1 MVASPAVV
9 VTGAASGIGAAS
21 ARRLAR
27 DGLAVVCCDVADDAG
42 RAVAETVGGTFVH
55 LDVSD
60 DAAWDEL
67 VARLSGGEDRTVG
80 ALLNAG
86 VLSAPDPTDFLAVP
100 WARLERVRG
109 VNLDGVLLG
118 VRALAPLIARS
129 GGGAIVATASLAGLG
144 PYEHDPMYAATKHA
158 VVGFVRSA
166 APQLAARGVRLH
178 AICPGG
184 VDTALLTSEQKA
196 RIEADGRPMLDPAE
210 VADAVAALL
219 AADEA
224 GLVHTIV
231 AGRGAQRYEF
241 RGVPG
246 PRGSRSTRA

>member
-1 MVASPAVV
+1 MAASTVAV
-9 VTGAASGIGAAS
+9 VTGAGSGIGAAT

-27 DGLAVVCCDVADDAG
+27 DGLTVVCCDVADDAG
-42 RAVAETVGGTFVH
+42 QAVAASIDGRFEH

-60 DAAWDEL
+60 PAAWEEL
-67 VARLSGGEDRTVG
+67 ASRLSAGDGRVSC

-86 VLSAPDPTDFLAVP
+86 VLTAPVPTEFLDVP
-100 WARLERVRG
+100 LARLERVRG

-118 VRALAPLIARS
+118 VRALAPLLQPD
-129 GGGAIVATASLAGLG
+129 GGAIVATASLAGLG
-144 PYEHDPMYAATKHA
+144 PYADDPMYAATKHA
-158 VVGFVRSA
+158 VVGFVRSV

-178 AICPGG
+178 ALCPGG
-184 VDTALLTSEQKA
+184 VDTGLLGPEQKA
-196 RIEADGRPMLDPAE
+196 RIAATGRPMLDPAE

-231 AGRGAQRYEF
+231 AGRGAQPYEF

-246 PRGSRSTRA
+246 PRPPRAADS

>member
-1 MVASPAVV
+1 VP
-9 VTGAASGIGAAS
+9 
-21 ARRLAR
+21 
-27 DGLAVVCCDVADDAG
+27 
-42 RAVAETVGGTFVH
+42 

-60 DAAWDEL
+60 EVAWDRLVEEL
-67 VARLSGGEDRTVG
+67 GHREGRTVG

-86 VLSAPDPTDFLAVP
+86 VLTAPVPTEVLDVP

-118 VRALAPLIARS
+118 VRALAPIIARC

-144 PYEHDPMYAATKHA
+144 PYEQDPMYAATKHA

-166 APQLAARGVRLH
+166 APQLAARGVRLQ

-184 VDTALLTSEQKA
+184 VDTALLTAEQKR
-196 RIEADGRPMLDPAE
+196 RIVDEGRPILDPAE
-210 VADAVAALL
+210 VAEAVVALL

-231 AGRGAQRYEF
+231 AGRGAERYEF

-246 PRGSRSTRA
+246 PRRPGSAPG

>member
-1 MVASPAVV
+1 
-9 VTGAASGIGAAS
+9 
-21 ARRLAR
+21 
-27 DGLAVVCCDVADDAG
+27 VVCCDVADDAG
-42 RAVAETVGGTFVH
+42 RAVAESVGGTFVH

-60 DAAWDEL
+60 APAWAEL
-67 VARLSGGEDRTVG
+67 VERLASRTGPIASAV
-80 ALLNAG
+80 LNAG
-86 VLSAPDPTDFLAVP
+86 VLTAPEPTDVLDVS

-118 VRALAPLIARS
+118 VRALAPLIAAG
-129 GGGAIVATASLAGLG
+129 GGGAVVATASLAGLG
-144 PYEHDPMYAATKHA
+144 PYEQDPMYAATKHA

-184 VDTALLTSEQKA
+184 VDTGLLTSEQKA
-196 RIEADGRPMLDPAE
+196 RIVADGRPILDPAE

-219 AADEA
+219 ATDRA

-231 AGRGAQRYEF
+231 AGRGAQPYEF

-246 PRGSRSTRA
+246 PRGSRPAHG